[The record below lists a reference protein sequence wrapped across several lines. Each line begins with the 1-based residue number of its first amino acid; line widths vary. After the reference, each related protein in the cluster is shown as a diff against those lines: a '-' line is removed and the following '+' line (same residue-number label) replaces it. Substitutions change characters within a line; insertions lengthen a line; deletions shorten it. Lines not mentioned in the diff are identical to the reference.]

1 MKIGELARM
10 AGVGVE
16 TVRYYQ
22 RLGLVRMPVKP
33 AGGTRRYADD
43 DLVRLRAIRRAQQLG
58 FALADIR
65 TLLQLSPT
73 ACGDAQAVARQTLT
87 QVREAMDDLQR
98 LAAALEAA
106 LARCAGRRAAEHCP
120 IIIDT
125 LSA

>member
-1 MKIGELARM
+1 M

-22 RLGLVRMPVKP
+22 RLGLVRVPVKP
-33 AGGTRRYADD
+33 AGGTRRYGDE
-43 DLVRLRAIRRAQQLG
+43 DLVRLRGIRRAQQLG
-58 FALADIR
+58 FALADVR
-65 TLLQLSPT
+65 TLLQLSPA
-73 ACGDAQAVARQTLT
+73 ACDDAQAVARQTLT
-87 QVREAMDDLQR
+87 QVREAMDDLRR

-106 LARCAGRRAAEHCP
+106 LARCAGRGAAEDCP